1 MSASADINLIFELGA
16 LRYVQRTWRHFL
28 GADFANVTEHTFR
41 ITWTALL
48 IASKEKGVNIEKLM
62 KMALVH
68 DITESRTGDVDY
80 LSRQYTK
87 RDEDLA
93 IVDILEKTS
102 LKEFIDIWREY
113 EKYDCIEA
121 QIVKDADNLD
131 VEIELR
137 EQKANGVVLKR
148 LWGASR
154 RRDIRQHKI
163 YTKTAKKMWDQ
174 IEKSDPHAWHFL
186 GRNRHNSGDWKTR
199 QKK

>member
-16 LRYVQRTWRHFL
+16 LRFVQRTWRHFL

-48 IASKEKGVNIEKLM
+48 IASKENGVNIEKLM

-93 IVDILEKTS
+93 IVDILENTS
-102 LKEFIDIWREY
+102 LKEFIDVWREY
-113 EKYDCIEA
+113 EEYDCIEA

-137 EQKANGVVLKR
+137 EQQANGVVLKK
-148 LWGASR
+148 LWGAAR

-163 YTKTAKKMWDQ
+163 YTKTAKKLWDQ

-186 GRNRHNSGDWKTR
+186 RRNRHNSGDWKTR

>member
-1 MSASADINLIFELGA
+1 MSPSDDLNFLFEMGA

-41 ITWTALL
+41 MIWTSLL

-93 IVDILEKTS
+93 ITDILEKTS
-102 LKEFIDIWREY
+102 LKEFIGVWREY

-131 VEIELR
+131 VELELR
-137 EQKANGVVLKR
+137 EQQANGVALR
-148 LWGASR
+148 ELWRKR
-154 RRDIRQHKI
+154 RRSQIRKTI
-163 YTKTAKKMWDQ
+163 LYTKTAKKIWDQ
-174 IEKSDPHAWHFL
+174 IEKSEPHDWHFL
-186 GRNRHNSGDWKTR
+186 GRNRHNFGDWKTR

>member
-1 MSASADINLIFELGA
+1 MSSQTDIDLLFELGA
-16 LRYVQRTWRHFL
+16 LRFVQRTWRHFL
-28 GADFANVTEHTFR
+28 GADFANVSEHTFR
-41 ITWTALL
+41 LTWTALL
-48 IASKEKGVNIEKLM
+48 IATKEKSVNLEKLM

-87 RDEDLA
+87 RDENLA

-102 LKEFIDIWREY
+102 LKDFVDVWREY

-131 VEIELR
+131 VELELR
-137 EQKANGVVLKR
+137 EQQANGVTLRK
-148 LWGASR
+148 LWRQPR
-154 RRDIRQHKI
+154 RSQIRRTI
-163 YTKTAKKMWDQ
+163 LYTKTAKKLWDQ
-174 IEKSDPHAWHFL
+174 IEISDPHAWHFL
-186 GRNRHNSGDWKTR
+186 GRNRHNSGDWKAR